1 MAVVG
6 GGPAGLMA
14 AEMLINKGFRV
25 DLFDAMPSVGR
36 KFLLAGRG
44 GLNLTHSEELPT
56 FMTRFAER
64 QSELAPLI
72 ADFTPTDLR
81 DWATGLGIETFVG
94 TSGRVFPTDM
104 KAAPLLRAWLH
115 RLRQAGVRFHMR
127 HRWLGWAEDGA
138 LRFAT
143 SQGEATHQ
151 ATATVLALGG
161 ASWARLGS
169 DGAWA
174 PILQTIGAN
183 VAPLRPANCGFDVA
197 STGPQREGWSE
208 HLRTRF
214 AGQPIKPVIIEFRD
228 DQGGITRQQG
238 EFVLTD
244 TGVEGSLIY
253 AFSARIRDQIDASS
267 QATIYLDLL
276 PSHTPQQV
284 LTETSRARGPRS
296 LSTHLKSR
304 LGIQGIKMALLH
316 ELLSPA
322 ELNNPAI
329 LAERL
334 KALPVTLSKARPIDE
349 AISTAGGV
357 TFESLDANGMLK
369 ARPGVFCC
377 GEMLD
382 WEAPTG
388 GYLLTASLAS
398 GRAVGAGVWRH
409 LSAPQ
414 D

>member
-127 HRWLGWAEDGA
+127 HRWLGWSENGA

-253 AFSARIRDQIDASS
+253 AFSARIRDQIDANG

>member
-1 MAVVG
+1 
-6 GGPAGLMA
+6 MA
-14 AEMLINKGFRV
+14 AEMLASKGVSV
-25 DLFDAMPSVGR
+25 DLYDAMPSVGR

-44 GLNLTHSEELPT
+44 GLNLTHSEDLPT

-64 QSELAPLI
+64 QGELTAPV
-72 ADFTPTDLR
+72 AAFTPTDMR
-81 DWATGLGIETFVG
+81 EWAKALGIETFIG

-127 HRWLGWAEDGA
+127 HRWQGWTADGA
-138 LRFAT
+138 LQFST
-143 SQGEATHQ
+143 PKGEVQQRAQ
-151 ATATVLALGG
+151 ATVLALGG

-169 DGAWA
+169 DGAWVER
-174 PILQTIGAN
+174 LRQLGAS
-183 VAPLRPANCGFDVA
+183 VAALRPANCGFDVA
-197 STGPQREGWSE
+197 ATGPQRTGWSD
-208 HLRTRF
+208 HLRERF
-214 AGQPIKPVIIEFRD
+214 AGQPIKPVLIEYRGAD
-228 DQGGITRQQG
+228 GEVTRQQG
-238 EFVLTD
+238 EFVLTE

-253 AFSARIRDQIDASS
+253 AFSARIRKQIEATG

-276 PSHTPQQV
+276 PSHSPQQV
-284 LTETSRARGPRS
+284 LAETSRAKGPRS

-316 ELLSPA
+316 ELLSHA
-322 ELNNPAI
+322 ELNSPAT

-357 TFESLDANGMLK
+357 TFESMDAHGMLK
-369 ARPGVFCC
+369 SRPGVFCC

-388 GYLLTASLAS
+388 GYLLTASMAS
-398 GRAVGAGVWRH
+398 GRAAGLGAWQ
-409 LSAPQ
+409 LLQSL
-414 D
+414 